1 MKLADEVS
9 PEKLRGGF
17 YSPPALVNVCWD
29 SAFALLDGRE
39 GLRALEP
46 SAGDGAFVRGLAGH
60 PQRAQ
65 VTSLDAVELLPEEAA
80 KVEAA
85 MTEGGVDGRVRVGS
99 FLSTAMSDLDGYDVA
114 VGNPPFLR
122 YQFVNDDDLFERQ
135 TLERKIGKQLG
146 RVSNLWIAV
155 FLSAVT
161 RLRDGGAF
169 SFILP
174 SESLT
179 GVSAG
184 VVRWWLSEHT
194 SALRV
199 ELFPPKS
206 FPGALQEVVV
216 VSGRV
221 TRGAGAGEVAVVDHV
236 SNETH
241 SHVVNASDKTWTG
254 LTLHPADVEVVRAAA
269 ASKQVRLLG
278 KVARLGVSTVTGAN
292 DFFTYSDEVRRSY
305 ELAAWSRPLLS
316 RTRHA
321 PGLTVTVDDWRAASE
336 AGEKSWLLD
345 VSRASE
351 NEGARGLHRYLGEAD
366 AAGIPL
372 RYKTRIRSPWYQV
385 PIVSSKPL
393 LLSKRSHRFPRLI
406 ANSAGL
412 LTTDTIYQ
420 GKMLPGYDGMDR
432 RLVSGFHNSLTLLSA
447 EIEGRSFGGGVLEL
461 VPSEINRLLVI
472 DPNAVPDALDDLDR
486 IARERGYESE
496 DLVHATNA
504 ALIDGVPGLD
514 PDLITAAEGARQR
527 LLGRRMAR
535 AG

>member
-17 YSPPALVNVCWD
+17 YSPASLVSLCWD
-29 SAFALLDGRE
+29 NAFALLDGRE

-60 PQRAQ
+60 PQRPQIAQ
-65 VTSLDAVELLPEEAA
+65 FDAVELLPEEAA
-80 KVEAA
+80 KIDAA
-85 MTEGGVDGRVRVGS
+85 MSERGIHGTVRVGS
-99 FLSTAMSDLDGYDVA
+99 FLSTAMTDLQGYDVA

-135 TLERKIGKQLG
+135 ALEKRIGRRLG

-184 VVRWWLSEHT
+184 VVRWWLSENAN
-194 SALRV
+194 ALRI

-216 VSGRV
+216 VSGRAA
-221 TRGAGAGEVAVVDHV
+221 RGAGTGQVTVVDHV
-236 SNETH
+236 SNEIH
-241 SHVVNASDKTWTG
+241 NHRVNPSDKTWTG
-254 LTLHPADVEVVRAAA
+254 LTLHPIDVEVVRAAA
-269 ASKQVRLLG
+269 ASKQVRVLG

-292 DFFTYSDEVRRSY
+292 DFFTYTNEVRQRY
-305 ELAAWSRPLLS
+305 ELAAWSRPLIS

-321 PGLTVTVDDWRAASE
+321 PGLNVTEDDWRLASE
-336 AGEKSWLLD
+336 SGEKSWLLD

-351 NEGARGLHRYLGEAD
+351 DHGAPGLHRYLGEAH

-406 ANSAGL
+406 ANSADL

-420 GKMLPGYDGMDR
+420 GKMLPGYERMER

-472 DPNAVPDALDDLDR
+472 DPNTVPDALDDLDHL
-486 IARERGYESE
+486 ARERGYESE

-504 ALIDGVPGLD
+504 ALIRDVPGLD
-514 PDLITAAEGARQR
+514 PGLIAAAEGARQR

-535 AG
+535 TG